1 MQRIPI
7 IGGLLFKLKNYEKA
21 IEFVFLCKKQLI
33 LNSGITS

>member
-1 MQRIPI
+1 MNFPEKKPSKWQNM
-7 IGGLLFKLKNYEKA
+7 KNYEKA